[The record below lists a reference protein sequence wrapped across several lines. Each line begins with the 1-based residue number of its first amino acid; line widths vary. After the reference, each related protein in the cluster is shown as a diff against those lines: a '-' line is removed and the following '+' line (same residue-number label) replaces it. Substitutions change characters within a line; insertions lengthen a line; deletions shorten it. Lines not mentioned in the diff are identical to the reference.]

1 MNINATDNF
10 TIISLPT
17 VTFGRILKI
26 FGGQVQISA
35 AVKLSDTSSVTTR
48 QTSFF
53 VVSANSIYLN
63 STALIQ
69 AGYILLQAD
78 SAVQT

>member
-35 AVKLSDTSSVTTR
+35 AVKLSDSSSVTTR